1 MRSPTGAIRKKRVSM
16 SAGLI
21 LRSSTNAGARR
32 QAPRSALLKF
42 SILILLALAGSACSR
57 NKIIKYDTP
66 FNNLQNEPQDTK
78 QDQKREAAQV
88 HTELGAQLMA
98 RGDLKAADQK
108 LKMAIQFDPDYIPAH
123 TMLAILDE
131 RVNLP
136 KQAEQEYRRALAIDP
151 KNGDTNNNLGYFLCH
166 HGQEREAMTYFQRAL
181 ADPFYATPAKANA
194 NAGACLARA
203 GDYKGAEDY
212 LRKALRMDAN
222 DPIAL
227 YEMAHVL
234 YAQDDAFHAR
244 AFLQRFESQGRATP
258 DSLLLGYRI
267 ESRLGDADA
276 ARNYANRLRDQF
288 PESDQA
294 QHLSGSPQ

>member
-1 MRSPTGAIRKKRVSM
+1 MLRKVLSM
-16 SAGLI
+16 A
-21 LRSSTNAGARR
+21 
-32 QAPRSALLKF
+32 
-42 SILILLALAGSACSR
+42 ALAALVLGIGACSH

-66 FNNLQNEPQDTK
+66 LSNLKNAPQDSK
-78 QDQKREAAQV
+78 QDQKKEAAQV

-98 RGDLKAADQK
+98 RGDLKSADQK

-131 RVNLP
+131 RVGLTGE
-136 KQAEQEYRRALAIDP
+136 AEQEYRRALAIDP

-166 HGQEREAMTYFQRAL
+166 HGREKEAMGYFERAL
-181 ADPFYATPAKANA
+181 TDPFYATPAKANA
-194 NAGACLARA
+194 NAGACLARS
-203 GDYKGAEDY
+203 GDYKGAEAY
-212 LRKALRMDAN
+212 LRKALRIDSS

-234 YAQDDAFHAR
+234 YAQNDAFHAR
-244 AFLQRFESQGRATP
+244 AFLQRFEAPGQATP

-276 ARNYANRLRDQF
+276 ARNYANRLRSQF

-294 QHLSGSPQ
+294 QQLSGSP

>member
-1 MRSPTGAIRKKRVSM
+1 MLRKVLSV
-16 SAGLI
+16 
-21 LRSSTNAGARR
+21 T
-32 QAPRSALLKF
+32 
-42 SILILLALAGSACSR
+42 ALAALVLGIGACSH

-66 FNNLQNEPQDTK
+66 LSNLKNAPQDSK
-78 QDQKREAAQV
+78 QDQKKEAAQV

-98 RGDLKAADQK
+98 RGDLKGADQK

-131 RVNLP
+131 RVGLTRE
-136 KQAEQEYRRALAIDP
+136 AEQEYRRALAIDP

-166 HGQEREAMTYFQRAL
+166 HGREKEAMGYFERAL
-181 ADPFYATPAKANA
+181 TDPFYSTPAKANA
-194 NAGACLARA
+194 NAGACLASS
-203 GDYKGAEDY
+203 GDYKGAEAY
-212 LRKALRMDAN
+212 LRKALRIDSS

-234 YAQDDAFHAR
+234 YAQNDAFHAR
-244 AFLQRFESQGRATP
+244 AVLQRFEAPGQATP

-294 QHLSGSPQ
+294 QHLSGNPQ